1 MFDLILSGGTVVD
14 GTGAPRVR
22 ADVAI
27 TGDRIA
33 AVGNLPQAAARQ
45 TIDCTRR
52 IVAPGL
58 IDVHNH
64 SDGWMLVTPHQ
75 TWKTS
80 QGFTTEIL
88 MADGISYAP
97 VSESNWRQWIYY
109 LRSLN
114 GLTLAD
120 YRGWHSLDEYMS
132 LLDGRNAQNAAFH
145 VPYANVR
152 ALACGFGRSLP
163 PDDFQMRRIRGEI
176 TRGMEAGAVGL
187 STGLDYIEQHHATTD
202 ELVNA
207 CTAIAPFGGLYVTHV
222 RYKLGLLPALREAIE
237 IGRRAGVKVHI
248 SHLKGSTEQEV
259 QEVLALLDKARRE
272 VDLSFDVYPYQRGS
286 TMLNF
291 LLPYEVWADGPLGV
305 LHHLDRPEIR
315 ARFRA
320 GLDALAVPLDQIT
333 IAWTAGKSRL
343 PGGTSPGEPLNG
355 ESDFDSAAGPAG
367 PAGPTFG
374 TNLAQFV
381 ERRGKPVEEALI
393 DLLIDSNLAT
403 LMVVGPYDKDHLV
416 EPLIAH
422 DLAILGSDG
431 IYFPGGHFHPRVF
444 GSAGRWLGP
453 LVRDRKVHALEAAM
467 HKASGKAATRFGL
480 ADRGVIR
487 QGAIADLIVFD
498 ATDITDRATYDR
510 PQQECVGIETVLV
523 NGRPILTGGN
533 IMDFDAG
540 NLPGRRLRAR
550 YNLE

>member
-1 MFDLILSGGTVVD
+1 LFDLILSGGTIID
-14 GTGAPRVR
+14 GTGSPRLA
-22 ADVAI
+22 ADVALS
-27 TGDRIA
+27 GDRIA
-33 AVGNLPQAAARQ
+33 AIGKLAGASARQ
-45 TIDCTRR
+45 TIDCTGQ
-52 IVAPGL
+52 IVAPGF
-58 IDVHNH
+58 IDAHNH
-64 SDGWMLVTPHQ
+64 SDGWMLVHSHQ

-80 QGFTTEIL
+80 QGFTTEVL

-97 VSESNWRQWIYY
+97 VSDANWRQWLHY

-120 YRGWHSLDEYMS
+120 YHGWKSLDEYMA
-132 LLDGRNAQNAAFH
+132 LLDGRNAQNAAVH

-152 ALACGFGRSLP
+152 ALACGFGRMLP
-163 PDDFQMRRIRGEI
+163 PDDFQMRQIRGEI

-187 STGLDYIEQHHATTD
+187 STGLDYIEQHHSTTD

-207 CTAIAPFGGLYVTHV
+207 CTAIAPLGGLYVTHV
-222 RYKLGLLPALREAIE
+222 RYKLGLFPALREAIE

-259 QEVLALLDKARRE
+259 QEVLTMLDKARRD

-305 LHHLDRPEIR
+305 LRHLDRPEIR

-333 IAWTAGKSRL
+333 IVWTAAQCREGEA
-343 PGGTSPGEPLNG
+343 PAEPL
-355 ESDFDSAAGPAG
+355 AGMS
-367 PAGPTFG
+367 
-374 TNLAQFV
+374 LARFV
-381 ERRGKPVEEALI
+381 AHRGKPVEEALI

-431 IYFPGGHFHPRVF
+431 IYFPGGHVHPRVF
-444 GSAGRWLGP
+444 GSAARWMGP
-453 LVRDRKVHALEAAM
+453 LVRDRQVHSLEQAV
-467 HKASGKAATRFGL
+467 HKASGKSAARFGL
-480 ADRGVIR
+480 ADRGIVR
-487 QGAIADLIVFD
+487 QGAFADLVVFD
-498 ATDITDRATYDR
+498 PATIADRATYDQ
-510 PQQECVGIETVLV
+510 PQQQCFGVEAVIV
-523 NGRPILTGGN
+523 NGRPIIADRQPL
-533 IMDFDAG
+533 DLPADQ
-540 NLPGRRLRAR
+540 LPGRRLRANHAR
-550 YNLE
+550 E